1 MTLPKLNGPSQ
12 SGSPHLAAVIDIG
25 ATSIRLAIAE
35 INRIADRTLNTL
47 VQPVELGRRFLKIA
61 ISPKSIERVAES

>member
-12 SGSPHLAAVIDIG
+12 SGSPDLAAVIDIG

-35 INRIADRTLNTL
+35 IQQDRKIRTLDTL
-47 VQPVELGRRFLKIA
+47 VQPVELGRF
-61 ISPKSIERVAES
+61 